1 MDNSEEKIMFFIE
14 KKKKI
19 SIWKIIAIAAGVA
32 AIVSAGVAAFMLW
45 KKKIGV
51 EKQIEQ
57 EIAAII
63 EEKFA
68 EEAADEESAE
78 A

>member
-1 MDNSEEKIMFFIE
+1 MFFIE
-14 KKKKI
+14 KKKKT
-19 SIWKIIAIAAGVA
+19 SVWKIIAIAAGVA
-32 AIVSAGVAAFMLW
+32 AVVAAGVAAFMLW

-63 EEKFA
+63 EDKFA
-68 EEAADEESAE
+68 EEDLEEAEEENAE

>member
-1 MDNSEEKIMFFIE
+1 MFFIE
-14 KKKKI
+14 KKKKT
-19 SIWKIIAIAAGVA
+19 SVWKIIAIAAGVA
-32 AIVSAGVAAFMLW
+32 AVVAAGVAAFMLW

-68 EEAADEESAE
+68 EEADEEENAE

>member
-1 MDNSEEKIMFFIE
+1 MFFIE
-14 KKKKI
+14 KKKKT
-19 SIWKIIAIAAGVA
+19 SVWKIIAIAAGVA
-32 AIVSAGVAAFMLW
+32 AVVAAGVAAFMLW
-45 KKKIGV
+45 KEKIGAQ
-51 EKQIEQ
+51 KRIEQ

-68 EEAADEESAE
+68 EEDIEEENTEESAE

>member
-1 MDNSEEKIMFFIE
+1 MFFIE
-14 KKKKI
+14 KKKKT
-19 SIWKIIAIAAGVA
+19 SVWKIIAIVAGVA
-32 AIVSAGVAAFMLW
+32 AVVAAGVAAFMLW

-68 EEAADEESAE
+68 EEADEEENAE

>member
-1 MDNSEEKIMFFIE
+1 MFIVE
-14 KKKKI
+14 KKKT
-19 SIWKIIAIAAGVA
+19 SVWKIVAIAAGVA
-32 AIVSAGVAAFMLW
+32 AVVAAGVALFMLW
-45 KKKIGV
+45 KQKLCAQKR
-51 EKQIEQ
+51 IEQ

-68 EEAADEESAE
+68 EEDFEEENTE

>member
-1 MDNSEEKIMFFIE
+1 MFFIE
-14 KKKKI
+14 KKKKT
-19 SIWKIIAIAAGVA
+19 SVWKIIAIAAGVA
-32 AIVSAGVAAFMLW
+32 AVVAAGVAAFMLW
-45 KKKIGV
+45 KQKIGAQ
-51 EKQIEQ
+51 KKIEQ

-68 EEAADEESAE
+68 EEDLEEVEEESAE

>member
-1 MDNSEEKIMFFIE
+1 MFFIE
-14 KKKKI
+14 MKKKRCV
-19 SIWKIIAIAAGVA
+19 WMIIAIAAGVA